1 MNRKLAVIIV
11 SLLILICAAPT
22 AISAEISVGVKEGD
36 WIEYQVNFTGN
47 PPESHD
53 VTWARMEIV
62 SVQGPSIN
70 LNVTTEFS
78 NETLLNEMVALNLET
93 GQLGDDFI
101 IPANLN
107 SGSTFFDKR
116 TGNITIAG
124 VEEKSS
130 AGVTRTVVYASTAET
145 TFYWDRATGILVA
158 ANSSFTDE
166 FNYTMNTKTE
176 KTNMWQ
182 PQLLG
187 LDPTV
192 FYAIVIAAVAISV
205 IIAFLVIRRK
215 K

>member
-1 MNRKLAVIIV
+1 MNRKLVALIV
-11 SLLILICAAPT
+11 SLFILIIIAPT

-78 NETLLNEMVALNLET
+78 NKTILNEMVTLNLET

-101 IPANLN
+101 ILANLN
-107 SGSTFFDKR
+107 SGNTFFDKR
-116 TGNITIAG
+116 MGNITIDG
-124 VEEKSS
+124 VEEKTC
-130 AGVTRTVVYASTAET
+130 AGATRTVVYASTAET

-158 ANSSFTDE
+158 ANSSFTNE
-166 FNYTMNTKTE
+166 FNYTMNTKTD

-182 PQLLG
+182 AQLFG

-192 FYAIVIAAVAISV
+192 FYAIVIAAVAILIV
-205 IIAFLVIRRK
+205 IAFFVLRRK